1 MVFSMAVLGTAM
13 AVEVPHER
21 FSLDNGLDVIL
32 IEDHRLPQV
41 VVDVWYGVG
50 SFDDPP
56 EASGFAHLFEHLM
69 FKGTEVVPA
78 FDPLMEANG
87 GANNATTGND
97 RTNYFSWGSSNI
109 LELLLF
115 LEADRMTGLQITQEK
130 LDMEREVV
138 RNELRQNYEDSPYG
152 GVWLALPEMLF
163 PPEHPY
169 SLEGIGSHE
178 DLMNASLEHVQNFY
192 ASWYAPN
199 NARLAVA
206 GDFESEVL
214 RPRIEELFGSLQPAI
229 VPSHTAVSEVREVQQ
244 RRQILED
251 QVPSPA
257 LVMAWHS
264 PSYFSQGDAEL
275 DVLANILAGHAAARL
290 DARLVYGEGQAL
302 QTWVGQLSAKRG
314 STFLVWIQAEPGADL
329 SAIEAVVAEEIAGIA
344 GENPATEDELAI
356 ALNNREMS
364 FLTNLEGLLER
375 AEALQS
381 YAFYVGDNY
390 GPAQDIERYKGV
402 TAESLKA
409 VIEEWLSPDNVAVIE
424 VHPKEAAQADEES
437 EP

>member
-1 MVFSMAVLGTAM
+1 MVFSIAVLGTVM

-21 FSLDNGLDVIL
+21 FSLTNGLDVIL

-50 SFDDPP
+50 SFDDPAD
-56 EASGFAHLFEHLM
+56 ASGFAHLFEHLM
-69 FKGTEVVPA
+69 FKGTELVPA

-109 LELLLF
+109 LDLLLF

-163 PPEHPY
+163 PAEHPY

-192 ASWYAPN
+192 TSWYAPN

-206 GDFESEVL
+206 GDFESEAL
-214 RPRIEELFGSLQPAI
+214 KIRIEELFGSLQPAI
-229 VPSHTAVSEVREVQQ
+229 VPSHTSVAEVREVQQ
-244 RRQILED
+244 KRQILED

-264 PSYFSQGDAEL
+264 PSYFATGDAEL

-302 QTWVGQLSAKRG
+302 QTWVGQLSAMRG

-329 SAIEAVVAEEIAGIA
+329 SAIEAVVVEEIAGIA
-344 GENPATEDELAI
+344 GENPATADELAI
-356 ALNNREMS
+356 ALNNQEMG

-381 YAFYVGDNY
+381 YAFYKGDGF
-390 GPAQDIERYKGV
+390 GPAEDMERYQKV

-409 VIEEWLSPDNVAVIE
+409 VIDEWLSPTNVAVIE
-424 VHPKEAAQADEES
+424 VHPKEALDSVEE
-437 EP
+437 EAP

>member
-1 MVFSMAVLGTAM
+1 MLSMAMIGAAM
-13 AVEVPHER
+13 AVDVPHER
-21 FSLDNGLDVIL
+21 FALDNGLEVIL

-50 SFDDPP
+50 SFDDP
-56 EASGFAHLFEHLM
+56 EGASGFAHLFEHLM
-69 FKGTEVVPA
+69 FKGTERVPA

-163 PPEHPY
+163 PSDHPY

-178 DLMNASLEHVQNFY
+178 DLMNASLEHVQSFY
-192 ASWYAPN
+192 SNWYAPN

-206 GDFESEVL
+206 GDFDSAAL
-214 RPRIEELFGSLQPAI
+214 KPRIEALFGPLQPAI
-229 VPSHTAVSEVREVQQ
+229 VPAHTAVDTVREVQQ
-244 RRQILED
+244 KRQVIDD
-251 QVPSPA
+251 QVPAPA

-264 PSYFSQGDAEL
+264 PNYFSPGDAEL
-275 DVLANILAGHAAARL
+275 DVLANVLAGHAAARL

-329 SAIEAVVAEEIAGIA
+329 SAIEAVVVEEIAGLA
-344 GENPATEDELAI
+344 GEKPATSDELAI
-356 ALNNREMS
+356 ALNDREMS
-364 FLTNLEGLLER
+364 FLTDLEGLLNR
-375 AEALQS
+375 AEALQA
-381 YAFYVGDNY
+381 YAYYMGEDF
-390 GPAQDIERYKGV
+390 GPAEDIARYRSV

-409 VIEEWLSPDNVAVIE
+409 VIDEWLDPGNVAVIE
-424 VHPKEAAQADEES
+424 VHPKEDSDAPEGGEL
-437 EP
+437 